1 MEKSKGKYKLRSVSV
16 NGNKT
21 QQQELIDQY
30 CNGEISPDE
39 FINGIEK
46 SFSPKVTDEEIE
58 QQFRSILSH
67 ALLPTDAAD
76 LIDKE
81 TFNLMVN
88 ECCKYA
94 ETLTGFTACQSAKDA
109 EMTYK
114 IGDIDESVTLYGE
127 AEMIEFAMFAMN
139 ELDDY
144 HIQQPMYEEPT
155 LEQLLT
161 IFKTR
166 NK

>member
-46 SFSPKVTDEEIE
+46 SFSPKVTDDELD

-81 TFNLMVN
+81 TFDLMVN

-94 ETLTGFTACQSAKDA
+94 ETLTGYTACQSAKD
-109 EMTYK
+109 
-114 IGDIDESVTLYGE
+114 